1 MRVTKKALTTVA
13 TWADMHNKPIML
25 SDIPWRLKRHNLL
38 QNYHML
44 NLQEYLDQAMYVSHA
59 NNVSIHEGTLK
70 TNPDFV
76 LHNIDEYMAT
86 LLQHVCDEP
95 DSF

>member
-1 MRVTKKALTTVA
+1 
-13 TWADMHNKPIML
+13 
-25 SDIPWRLKRHNLL
+25 
-38 QNYHML
+38 
-44 NLQEYLDQAMYVSHA
+44 MYVSHA

-70 TNPDFV
+70 TNPDFI

-95 DSF
+95 DSFQRVELADL